1 MGSEKLLSDFVSFR
15 QKVITGNFLI
25 RSILRELFSESVFHI
40 HDASFI
46 FGINYGHYMTQRGVF
61 IFYHIGYMLL
71 LVTHWLKG
79 GRIRGSPHY
88 HEDGVDSLLV
98 PSQKVSGPIKVHVD
112 NKGIIDGLRKGEKA
126 CIEPRAGDADLWKNL
141 GRITSV

>member
-61 IFYHIGYMLL
+61 IFYHTA
-71 LVTHWLKG
+71 VAA
-79 GRIRGSPHY
+79 S
-88 HEDGVDSLLV
+88 SLNTL
-98 PSQKVSGPIKVHVD
+98 G
-112 NKGIIDGLRKGEKA
+112 NKTDWMDPA
-126 CIEPRAGDADLWKNL
+126 M
-141 GRITSV
+141 